1 MSKRD
6 ISSYDLWNS
15 WRDYNHTGVDQSKGD
30 SSVLSEDAREPVS
43 PTLAEKDSAIVA
55 EIGQL
60 AQATRGKI
68 HALPWKDPKRNPDGA
83 PKDAKGVERGEL
95 SDLPDT
101 TQELTQLYNY
111 LISMGVSQEE
121 ATAMVAN
128 VFEMI
133 PEAARAG
140 ATVSSLL
147 EACGCGGGEKTSDS
161 VPGMGRMLDYNE
173 EGDSD
178 EGLHARDQLMVI
190 NYLSG
195 LLASEIHD
203 EDDLP
208 TWVQTYV
215 TQAEMLVQKTFKYLL
230 PHMDRA
236 ETEEA
241 RTTALGGD
249 DGNIVVV
256 TQSESTAPAPMK
268 SRASDIVKAAVDK
281 TRKTG
286 WIATVSLADIFE
298 D

>member
-1 MSKRD
+1 
-6 ISSYDLWNS
+6 
-15 WRDYNHTGVDQSKGD
+15 
-30 SSVLSEDAREPVS
+30 
-43 PTLAEKDSAIVA
+43 
-55 EIGQL
+55 
-60 AQATRGKI
+60 
-68 HALPWKDPKRNPDGA
+68 
-83 PKDAKGVERGEL
+83 
-95 SDLPDT
+95 
-101 TQELTQLYNY
+101 
-111 LISMGVSQEE
+111 
-121 ATAMVAN
+121 
-128 VFEMI
+128 
-133 PEAARAG
+133 
-140 ATVSSLL
+140 
-147 EACGCGGGEKTSDS
+147 
-161 VPGMGRMLDYNE
+161 MLDYNE

-268 SRASDIVKAAVDK
+268 SRASDIVKAAVNK

>member
-1 MSKRD
+1 MSKKV

-15 WRDYNHTGVDQSKGD
+15 WRDYNQTGIDQSKGD
-30 SSVLSEDAREPVS
+30 SSVLTEDAREPES
-43 PTLAEKDSAIVA
+43 RTLAEKDSAIVA

-60 AQATRGKI
+60 APEDRARVNSLRYKDRGAEEDI
-68 HALPWKDPKRNPDGA
+68 DIA
-83 PKDAKGVERGEL
+83 
-95 SDLPDT
+95 DT

-111 LISMGVSQEE
+111 LISKGVSKEE
-121 ATAMVAN
+121 ATEMVVN
-128 VFEMI
+128 VLNML

-140 ATVSSLL
+140 ATVNNLL
-147 EACGCGGGEKTSDS
+147 EACGSCGGGKSTDS
-161 VPGMGRMLDYNE
+161 IPGMGRMLDYNE
-173 EGDSD
+173 EGEAD

-195 LLASEIHD
+195 LLINEIHD

-230 PHMDRA
+230 PHMERV

-241 RTTALGGD
+241 RTTAQGG

-268 SRASDIVKAAVDK
+268 SRASDIVKAVVNRS
-281 TRKTG
+281 RKSGTMS
-286 WIATVSLADIFE
+286 IVSLSDIF
-298 D
+298 DD